1 MKGTPMARKRKENIS
16 EVMFSYIGTD
26 AQFDE
31 FLKMLLT
38 KAEAQES
45 LIKMQTSAENFEKQ
59 AGSLNEKYSSGCK
72 ALTETTK
79 NALTTILNDTKKQL
93 SNTVQE
99 TRKKIRTCAW
109 ISITAVILCAALCAL
124 AVLWSR

>member
-1 MKGTPMARKRKENIS
+1 MAKQLAA
-16 EVMFSYIGTD
+16 D
-26 AQFDE
+26 
-31 FLKMLLT
+31 LKMLLT

-72 ALTETTK
+72 ALTATTK
-79 NALTTILNDTKKQL
+79 NALTTILNDAKNQL

-109 ISITAVILCAALCAL
+109 LSITAVILCTALCAL

>member
-1 MKGTPMARKRKENIS
+1 MTRKRKENIS

-38 KAEAQES
+38 KQDAQEA
-45 LIKMQTSAENFEKQ
+45 LTEMQASAAEFERQ
-59 AGSLNEKYSSGCK
+59 AGSLSARYSSSCK
-72 ALTETTK
+72 ELTDSTQRAVTSISES
-79 NALTTILNDTKKQL
+79 
-93 SNTVQE
+93 SNREISTVIQE
-99 TRKKIRTCAW
+99 AKKKIHLCAW
-109 ISITAVILCAALCAL
+109 GSITAVILCAVLCAL